1 MIRQHPDS
9 SGNVISPL
17 SSVYEQG
24 SFTSALIELAFTA
37 ELSRSAPSI
46 VTQVRKV
53 SWLSALMSTVTMSRF
68 NVLDRVSLARQ
79 PEKGSDL
86 TAGALFFDRFA
97 SFPSRCAVHT

>member
-46 VTQVRKV
+46 VTQVRK
-53 SWLSALMSTVTMSRF
+53 
-68 NVLDRVSLARQ
+68 